1 MGGLVQKVLGSLNG
15 PGRSDWLPIITCT
28 FGIVAHAASE
38 CVGGQILQTVPG
50 LATMGGDGLGL
61 GAITMELGANGFGA
75 LLILTVG
82 VLWNLAPRFVETL
95 DARSSLYSGFEK
107 SEPAMPL

>member
-1 MGGLVQKVLGSLNG
+1 MGGLVQKIVGSLTG
-15 PGRSDWLPIITCT
+15 PGRSGRLPIITCT

-50 LATMGGDGLGL
+50 LATMGGNGLGL